1 MLYKHHNI
9 TQEFNL
15 TIMISS
21 TESKITKTEEHGAK
35 KKLNFRLRDVLR
47 FLI

>member
-9 TQEFNL
+9 TQDLNL

-21 TESKITKTEEHGAK
+21 MEIKITKTEEHDAK
-35 KKLNFRLRDVLR
+35 IN
-47 FLI
+47 